1 MLYPKNTETRS
12 LIDLSGIWNLKLNK
26 NNEKIDIKKR
36 LTNTKLVAVPGSFND
51 QLALHDDRTYIG
63 DFYYEKEFII
73 SEDILKNK
81 RIFLRFGSATHNSI
95 TYLNGNKLGEH
106 KGGFTPFE
114 YEITNNIILGENRL
128 LVKINNILDYT
139 TLPVAVYREEKR
151 PDGTIRKIVDEN
163 FDFFNYAG
171 LHRPVKIYTTNQ
183 NRIEDIIIEYDVN
196 LKEKT
201 ADINFEIKEDGKF
214 DKVVVELFDEENNLV
229 GKTNNLKLHLN
240 NVKLWQPLNSYLY
253 KAKVIG
259 YINEKI
265 EDIYTEEFGI
275 RTVEVKDNKFLIN
288 GEPFYFKGFG
298 RHEDTFAHGRG
309 LNEMANVQDMT
320 LMKWMGA
327 NSFRT
332 SHYPYSEEMMR
343 LADREGFVIID
354 ETPAVTLLHGF
365 GFSMLSNDGKKK
377 VNTWDVLKT
386 HEAHRNVV
394 KEMVERDKNHA
405 CVVMWSLS
413 NESATHEKGAYEY
426 HKPLFELVKELD
438 KQKRP
443 CTYVNILL
451 AGPDQD
457 EAMSLCDVICLNR
470 YYSWYVNTADFELA
484 KHNQTEELKRWH
496 ELYPNKPIMF
506 TEYGADTVAGLHDMD
521 FNTPFTEEFQVK
533 YYEMNAEVFDSF
545 DFFIGEQLWNFADF
559 QTKYGT
565 QRVQGNKKGIFTRER
580 TPKMVAHEIRKR
592 WINIPNF
599 NYKK

>member
-26 NNEKIDIKKR
+26 NNEKIDVKKR

-63 DFYYEKEFII
+63 DFYYEKEFIV

-171 LHRPVKIYTTNQ
+171 LHRPVKIYTTNK

-214 DKVVVELFDEENNLV
+214 DKIVVELFDEENNLV

-309 LNEMANVQDMT
+309 LNEVANVQDMT

-365 GFSMLSNDGKKK
+365 GFSMLSNDEKKK

-426 HKPLFELVKELD
+426 HKPLFELVRKLD

-451 AGPDQD
+451 AGPDKD

-484 KHNQTEELKRWH
+484 KYNQTEELKRWH

>member
-484 KHNQTEELKRWH
+484 KYNQTEELKRWH

>member
-1 MLYPKNTETRS
+1 MLYPQNTETRN
-12 LIDLSGIWNLKLNK
+12 LLDLSGLWNLKLNK
-26 NNEKIDIKKR
+26 KNEEIDVEKR
-36 LTNTKLVAVPGSFND
+36 LTDARIVAVPGSFND
-51 QLALHDDRTYIG
+51 QLALHEDKTYIG
-63 DFYYEKEFII
+63 DFYYEKEFIM
-73 SEDILKNK
+73 SEDNLKNK
-81 RIFLRFGSATHNSI
+81 RVFIRFGSATHNST
-95 TYLNGNKLGEH
+95 TYMNGVELGSH

-114 YEITNNIILGENRL
+114 YEITDSIKVGENRL

-139 TLPVAVYREEKR
+139 TLPVAVYREEVR
-151 PDGTIRKIVDEN
+151 PDGSIRKVVDEN

-171 LHRPVKIYTTNQ
+171 IHRPVKIYTTNK
-183 NRIEDIIIEYDVN
+183 NRIEDIAINYDVN
-196 LKEKT
+196 LDAKT
-201 ADINFEIKEDGKF
+201 ADINFGVKADGKF
-214 DKVVVELFDEENNLV
+214 DKVVIELFDEEKNLV
-229 GKTNNLKLHLN
+229 GRTEDGKLHLE
-240 NVKLWQPLNSYLY
+240 NVTLWAPLNAYLY
-253 KAKVIG
+253 KAKVTG
-259 YINEKI
+259 YVADKV
-265 EDIYTEEFGI
+265 EDTYTEEFGI
-275 RTVEVKDNKFLIN
+275 RTVEVKDTKFLIN

-309 LNEMANVQDMT
+309 LNEVANVQDMT
-320 LMKWMGA
+320 LMKWIGA

-354 ETPAVTLLHGF
+354 EVPAVTLFHGF
-365 GFSMLSNDGKKK
+365 GFSMIAGSGKKE
-377 VNTWDVLKT
+377 NSWDVLKT
-386 HEAHRNVV
+386 HEAHELAIR
-394 KEMVERDKNHA
+394 EMISRDKNHA
-405 CVVMWSLS
+405 CVVMWSIS
-413 NESATHEKGAYEY
+413 NESATHEKGAYDY
-426 HKPLFELVKELD
+426 HKPLFELAKELD
-438 KQKRP
+438 QQKRP
-443 CTYVNILL
+443 CTYINILL
-451 AGPDQD
+451 ANPDKD

-470 YYSWYVNTADFELA
+470 YYAWYVNTADTELG

-545 DFFIGEQLWNFADF
+545 NFFIGEQLWNFADF